1 MHIFHLKNH
10 PVIAHIK
17 NTDLK
22 ENPKEKRPDC
32 SGTIERDILKKVEY
46 WHIVYNNLTFAS
58 IPKWEENKI
67 VFICLKPKL

>member
-1 MHIFHLKNH
+1 MYIFHLKNP
-10 PVIAHIK
+10 PVMAHIK

-46 WHIVYNNLTFAS
+46 LIFAHC
-58 IPKWEENKI
+58 I
-67 VFICLKPKL
+67 